1 MTQIGRKQIK
11 PKQNVLGDL
20 YGTSFEKKAASD
32 MESKIRG
39 KHLFRETRSPQE
51 RSQSKRQEI

>member
-1 MTQIGRKQIK
+1 MTQFGRKQIK
-11 PKQNVLGDL
+11 PKQNVLGDIWSL
-20 YGTSFEKKAASD
+20 FEKKAASD

-51 RSQSKRQEI
+51 HSQSKRQEI